1 MAQDI
6 GFSTIEGDF
15 DPFAVKDAVF
25 GMGTMRDPYPRLA
38 ELLAQCPVH
47 EGAISDKFGMI
58 GPDTMIFGDRPQ
70 VSVFSFDL
78 VEEVYKDTTRFSSS
92 WFRPSIGEV
101 IGHTILEMDP
111 PEHGRY
117 RQLIQGAFTKR
128 EMDRWEHEFV
138 RDIVDGYLDR
148 FIGAGRADLVHDFA
162 FHYPLHVI
170 TRAAGLPEADVP
182 EFYRRAAM
190 ITNVAVSQQ
199 MRLQAS
205 TELGDYVRRV
215 VAERKGGGGR
225 DLLSILARNEYK
237 DENGERHR
245 LDDDEIVAF
254 MRLLIPAGAQT
265 TYRSLC
271 NILYGLLTHPDQLAA
286 VTADRSLVPQ
296 AVEEGLRWE
305 VPLTA
310 SGRTAIVDTRLDGV
324 AVPAGCPV
332 NLSVGSANHDPSR
345 WDHAERFDIFR
356 PAQAHLAFGSG
367 PHVCLGI
374 HFARMELR
382 VALEQVLARLV
393 NLRLDPDAGDIH
405 ISGLGQRSP
414 ASLPVLFDP
423 VT

>member
-1 MAQDI
+1 
-6 GFSTIEGDF
+6 
-15 DPFAVKDAVF
+15 
-25 GMGTMRDPYPRLA
+25 
-38 ELLAQCPVH
+38 
-47 EGAISDKFGMI
+47 MI
-58 GPDTMIFGDRPQ
+58 GPDTMIFGDRRQ

-78 VEEVYKDTTRFSSS
+78 VEEVFKDTSRFSSS

-101 IGHTILEMDP
+101 IGRTILEMDP

-117 RQLIQGAFTKR
+117 RRLIQGAFTKR
-128 EMDRWEHEFV
+128 EMDRWEDEFV
-138 RDIVDGYLDR
+138 RGIVDGYIDR
-148 FIGAGRADLVHDFA
+148 FIGTGRADLVHDFA

-170 TRAAGLPEADVP
+170 TRAAGLPETDVP
-182 EFYRRAAM
+182 EFYTRAAM
-190 ITNVAVSQQ
+190 ITNVAVSEQ
-199 MRLQAS
+199 MRMQAS
-205 TELGDYVRRV
+205 AELGDYVRRV
-215 VAERKGGGGR
+215 VTDRRGGDGT

-245 LDDDEIVAF
+245 LSDDEIIAF

-286 VTADRSLVPQ
+286 VVADRSLVPQ
-296 AVEEGLRWE
+296 AIEEGLRWE

-310 SGRTAIVDTRLDGV
+310 SGRSAAVDTELDGV

-332 NLSVGSANHDPSR
+332 NLSVGAANHDPSR
-345 WDHAERFDIFR
+345 WDEPERFDIFR
-356 PAQAHLAFGSG
+356 APQPHLAFGSG

-382 VALEQVLARLV
+382 VALEQLLDRLV
-393 NLRLDPDAGDIH
+393 NLRLDPDADDVH

-414 ASLPVLFDP
+414 ARLPVLFDALG
-423 VT
+423 